1 MNMFG
6 QEEGGSGRRSGN
18 SSIRQKMVMK
28 HEQMEKR
35 KQGWEGER
43 KWGGERRGEQK
54 WKEW

>member
-1 MNMFG
+1 MFG
-6 QEEGGSGRRSGN
+6 QEEGGSGRGNGN
-18 SSIRQKMVMK
+18 SSIMHQMVMK

-43 KWGGERRGEQK
+43 KRGGERRGEQK